1 MKNIFKRVVASL
13 LVAVMLFGSAPIE
26 SLTGIEFDSP
36 LTVEAEAAVNK
47 NGAPLSGYHN
57 TYYSNQED
65 WLDKDVGSV
74 KIAWPILP
82 ENNVDNKS
90 FSSKNYKNVNSPL
103 VYRSEYGKVHSGID
117 IYAQIGTVVSAVADG
132 TIVKM
137 SKWSSGN
144 IYVCIRHDNLYEFNG
159 KTTVYSEY
167 VHLSGFYEGVKEGDF
182 VAAGQPIAYSGNTG
196 GVAAHLHFS
205 MYRSVN
211 NDFTSNNYI
220 NNNTNTGTK
229 NGYKYEQGVF
239 SYAYTK
245 AEIDPYYAQ
254 VKWETKDKYY
264 YVTGKNGAAIR
275 SQPFDGDNSV
285 GRMNKGDKFIVL
297 GEVYVKETKHTWYY
311 AEFTDS
317 TGKTTKGYVYKNYVA
332 KSNNDIPPAVITKAY
347 EDGSGT
353 VRPLDGRLHKKGESF
368 RILGNVRAYKNNITE
383 IYAITTKYN
392 SSTSAYDIKICETK
406 LTVNTKNYTLTK
418 SSGDKDVN
426 SINTKL
432 IFKGLDVG
440 YYNFYMMAK
449 CGDKEV
455 VLEDALFEVSDK
467 ITSSQSGKASEP
479 PKIKAPS
486 LLSEVGKW
494 VSSNFKSIVTYVLTP
509 KRKLVDT
516 SNLIAYADIPDDPNS
531 GVGSGGILGG
541 GSGSS
546 SSGSSTP
553 SAPVSNGY
561 KLGVYRITATSL
573 NIRKGPGTS
582 YGYAGNA
589 IPKGKEITI
598 TEVSSNGWGKTKYN
612 GVDGWV
618 SMNYCTYVREIETV
632 RKPDA
637 PNVKLATDVNV
648 PTGAIV
654 SATWLGTAD
663 TDSYTAY
670 LKNSSGTV
678 VATQSGIKGNS
689 VSFTVADAGT
699 YTITVAAV
707 NSKYSTE
714 SAPTAAFTVHAP
726 LTVSFVDWDGRT
738 ETRIVPY
745 GGAAIAP
752 DAPTREGYDFIGWDT
767 PFNKVTQNITVKA
780 TYKIKTFIVKFL
792 DRDGN
797 LLEKAQRVNY
807 GSSAKAPT
815 NTNPTTGWKFI
826 GWDTNA
832 WECVKENLVINAVYE
847 WANKDLPIVVSNV
860 TADLI
865 AGGYSV
871 NYELTSWDDVT
882 NGRAVIALK
891 TSEGKLITTTESD
904 AFSLKSDARNVP
916 KNTIVPEPADNSP
929 ASVVEVYIVKSFT
942 NPIPISEKAT
952 GSVDLHLQWSEWSTT
967 KPADNLYNG
976 ELETRVEYR
985 YRVKKFTTSTTTKN
999 LSGWTRY
1006 DTKSTQKSGSTTN
1019 PTYAHNSDAMVR
1031 TVSTRVVTTPV
1042 YKTQY
1047 KYSHYRH
1054 SSTYTYET
1062 LPIKSGKNTLLHE
1075 TGWMDSPYACVGNS
1089 TSCPNYKKYGVKK
1102 GTYCSGKVNGVDCG
1116 CYWWYNEQTRQV
1128 LDYNIYTTW
1137 YDWTETYYTYYFWQW
1152 GPYSS
1157 WSTSYVAPNDNRDVD
1172 KPRTLYRYRN
1182 SSTGATENT
1191 SGEQRTFSGNVGAAF
1206 AGKQATVFIYKITE
1220 ASDWTGEFVGQTKI
1234 DANGGYSFN
1243 FKLREEPTVETG
1255 DFTIIL
1261 GVEGCT
1267 DTMVVGTIEAP
1278 KPEYKVTFYD
1288 WDGSIIDQQ
1297 TVKQGEA
1304 ASVPESPS
1312 REGYRFTGWDA
1323 SLANIGM
1330 DMELTAR
1337 YIQNEYTVVFVDWT
1351 NKVVLTKQ
1359 FMHGDYLVPPELTVP
1374 EGYKHTGWEN
1384 VTLGETVVTSNMV
1397 LTVEFEKLTYE
1408 VSFYDFDNN
1417 LISTQTVEYG
1427 ETPDFV
1433 DAPEKDNHIFTE
1445 WESPDNTLT
1454 NTSGKI
1460 TLYPRFV
1467 FAETVA
1473 DPVAS
1478 IESGTYS
1485 DVRTVEL
1492 TCETEGAVIYYTLD
1506 GSDPTEGGMEYT
1518 GPITVDRSM
1527 TVKFCAY
1534 AFEKNDSEVV
1544 TKHYAINTADSNTV
1558 SDWMLQEE
1566 LPDYVVEDSE
1576 TYTTEYAVGYR
1587 YKDVTTS
1594 SSYTAILD
1602 LENNGWKNE
1611 GFTYSEWSDWLIYE
1625 PNFND
1630 LAYEVESQQ
1639 PAAEE
1644 EMRYLYT
1651 RFKYKDAETGEY
1663 VYTYQEVEGVEGEW
1677 EEYLT
1682 PLKLNVAGY
1691 VSGTQVKY
1699 YDVDGEKWYN
1709 QSITTVEVVPDYLMY
1724 RYRTKEYTL
1733 TKWTGW
1739 TTDAPAEGES
1749 RETEKDTVYRYFIP
1763 RMYVVNIV
1771 PDYSKF
1777 GTETI
1782 TFIVEANKKIEID
1795 EADYQYLGHD
1805 FVGFY
1810 TDTEFTKFWNHNT
1823 ETVTSE
1829 LTLYPKY
1836 KAHTFEVNFVDYD
1849 GTVLSTETVDYGES
1863 ALAPEVAERD
1873 GYVFIGWDNDSFDSV
1888 TETMVVTAQYVTEE
1902 EYCKVTLSHSRYN
1915 LMVGTSFALTATVTP
1930 EDAENKNLNWYTDD
1944 PSVAVVNDEGVVTGV
1959 SEGVAIITVE
1969 AEATGEMVEC
1979 LVNVS
1984 KNPSESLC
1992 LIPGSRLG
2000 IDEANGLLRG
2010 VSNTDCTVESIKN
2023 EFMNADLVF
2032 TDKNGNVLEDTA
2044 LAGTG
2049 TVISFT
2055 NGGKVVDEVA
2065 IVVTG
2070 DMTGDGKV
2078 NNRDVAMMLSYLV
2091 DKATADDVQM
2101 VAIDVNGDGDVNNRD
2116 ASMVSRYLVGKE
2128 TI

>member
-26 SLTGIEFDSP
+26 SLTGINFDS
-36 LTVEAEAAVNK
+36 LFAVDAEAAEYTTIMLDVPWFSQYEVNYCGISSISMIEAYEK
-47 NGAPLSGYHN
+47 GYSDN
-57 TYYSNQED
+57 DRTVYDAVRMANKGKAALVYA
-65 WLDKDVGSV
+65 DVGYTPYWSYTLENIYKNLESGNPVIVRRERKSPYAVHWSV
-74 KIAWPILP
+74 IVGYNGSKAKLEKSGFIVYNTGRYGAKQSDGTYAPTTEPKVETFSEWLSDGYSWTMALVRIK
-82 ENNVDNKS
+82 DNK
-90 FSSKNYKNVNSPL
+90 K
-103 VYRSEYGKVHSGID
+103 ID
-117 IYAQIGTVVSAVADG
+117 LAI
-132 TIVKM
+132 K
-137 SKWSSGN
+137 
-144 IYVCIRHDNLYEFNG
+144 
-159 KTTVYSEY
+159 
-167 VHLSGFYEGVKEGDF
+167 
-182 VAAGQPIAYSGNTG
+182 
-196 GVAAHLHFS
+196 
-205 MYRSVN
+205 
-211 NDFTSNNYI
+211 
-220 NNNTNTGTK
+220 
-229 NGYKYEQGVF
+229 
-239 SYAYTK
+239 
-245 AEIDPYYAQ
+245 DPYYAQ
-254 VKWETKDKYY
+254 IKWETKDKYY

-275 SQPFDGDNSV
+275 NQPFDGDNSV
-285 GRMNKGDKFIVL
+285 GRMNTGDKFIVL
-297 GEVYVKETKHTWYY
+297 GEIYVKETKHTWYY

-392 SSTSAYDIKICETK
+392 SSTSAYDINICETK

-479 PKIKAPS
+479 PKVKAPS

-509 KRKLVDT
+509 KRELVDT

-561 KLGVYRITATSL
+561 KLGVYRTTSADRL

-582 YGYAGNA
+582 YGLATNS
-589 IPKGKEITI
+589 IPKSTEIAI
-598 TEVSSNGWGKTKYN
+598 YEVSSNGWGKTKYN

-618 SMNYCTYVREIETV
+618 SMNCCTYVRELETV

-670 LKNSSGTV
+670 LKNSSGAV
-678 VATQSGIKGNS
+678 VATQSGIKGYS
-689 VSFTVADAGT
+689 ASFTVADAGV
-699 YTITVAAV
+699 YTITVSAV

-738 ETRIVPY
+738 ETRTVPY

-780 TYKIKTFIVKFL
+780 TYKIKTFIVKFR

-807 GSSAKAPT
+807 GSSATPPT

-847 WANKDLPIVVSNV
+847 WANKDLPVVVSNV

-985 YRVKKFTTSTTTKN
+985 YRDKKFTTSTTTKN

-1006 DTKSTQKSGSTTN
+1006 NTTSWQQSGSTTN
-1019 PTYAHNSDAMVR
+1019 ATYAHNSDAMVR

-1054 SSTYTYET
+1054 PTLSKYTVS
-1062 LPIKSGKNTLLHE
+1062 PIQNSGYILHE
-1075 TGWMDSPYACVGNS
+1075 TGWMDSPYSQNGYSSLGTKYPKYSNGGKACTTKV
-1089 TSCPNYKKYGVKK
+1089 
-1102 GTYCSGKVNGVDCG
+1102 SGSNCG
-1116 CYWWYNEQTRQV
+1116 CTHWYNQQTRQV
-1128 LDYNIYTTW
+1128 VDYNIYTTW

-1172 KPRTLYRYRN
+1172 EPRTLYRYRN

-1191 SGEQRTFSGNVGAAF
+1191 SGKQRTFSGNVGAAF

-1397 LTVEFEKLTYE
+1397 LTAEFEKLTYE

-1427 ETPDFV
+1427 ETPNLV
-1433 DAPEKDNHIFTE
+1433 DVPEKDNHIFTE

-1454 NTSGKI
+1454 NTSGQI
-1460 TLYPRFV
+1460 TLYPSFV

-1485 DVRTVEL
+1485 EVQTVEL
-1492 TCETEGAVIYYTLD
+1492 TCETEDAVIYYTLD
-1506 GSDPTEGGMEYT
+1506 GSDPTEGGTEYT

-1534 AFEKNDSEVV
+1534 AFEKNDSEAV
-1544 TKHYAINTADSNTV
+1544 TKYYAINTADSNTV

-1576 TYTTEYAVGYR
+1576 TYTTEYAAGYR

-1699 YDVDGEKWYN
+1699 YEVDEEKWYN

-1739 TTDAPAEGES
+1739 TTDAPSEGET

-1777 GTETI
+1777 GTDTI
-1782 TFIVEANKKIEID
+1782 TFIVEANKMIEID

-1810 TDTEFTKFWNHNT
+1810 TDTEFTNYWNHKT

-1888 TETMVVTAQYVTEE
+1888 TETMIVTAQYVTEE

-1959 SEGVAIITVE
+1959 SEGVAIIAVE

-2023 EFMNADLVF
+2023 EFMNADLMF
-2032 TDKNGNVLEDTA
+2032 TDKNGNVLEDTD

-2049 TVISFT
+2049 TVISFS
-2055 NGGKVVDEVA
+2055 NGGKVVDEVT

-2078 NNRDVAMMLSYLV
+2078 NNRDVAMIVRYLV
-2091 DKATADDVQM
+2091 EKETADPAQM
-2101 VAIDVNGDGDVNNRD
+2101 VAIDVNGDGAVNNRD
-2116 ASMVSRYLVGKE
+2116 AAMVSRYLVGKE

>member
-26 SLTGIEFDSP
+26 SLTGINFDS
-36 LTVEAEAAVNK
+36 LFAVDAEAVSSMEICMFPFKEQIYMSRSNYFAGDPDQASNK
-47 NGAPLSGYHN
+47 KSSNHRSGYA
-57 TYYSNQED
+57 YD
-65 WLDKDVGSV
+65 
-74 KIAWPILP
+74 
-82 ENNVDNKS
+82 
-90 FSSKNYKNVNSPL
+90 FCNYKDGKYED
-103 VYRSEYGKVHSGID
+103 VYAPFTGK
-117 IYAQIGTVVSAVADG
+117 
-132 TIVKM
+132 IVI
-137 SKWSSGN
+137 S
-144 IYVCIRHDNLYEFNG
+144 
-159 KTTVYSEY
+159 
-167 VHLSGFYEGVKEGDF
+167 KEGDLVGGNGVYLQSIEPVLLANGEISYLTAMF
-182 VAAGQPIAYSGNTG
+182 LHDNDISDLKAIALEGKKIKQGEPFYNQGNAGNTED
-196 GVAAHLHFS
+196 VHLHFE
-205 MYRSVN
+205 
-211 NDFTSNNYI
+211 I
-220 NNNTNTGTK
+220 AKGTIS
-229 NGYKYEQGVF
+229 KYSDMRTHGIQ
-239 SYAYTK
+239 AYDACYLPDGIT
-245 AEIDPYYAQ
+245 
-254 VKWETKDKYY
+254 ETKSWINVNGKKYKDLPWKYVSEVVDADVELKTESKYY
-264 YVTGKNGAAIR
+264 YTTVSTEIKAV
-275 SQPFDGDNSV
+275 PKDDV
-285 GRMNKGDKFIVL
+285 KGTALSKGSKVIVL
-297 GEVYVKETKHTWYY
+297 GTCKDKSWKYVES
-311 AEFTDS
+311 AD
-317 TGKTTKGYVYKNYVA
+317 GKIKGFIKN
-332 KSNNDIPPAVITKAY
+332 SDITKSKESIPEATLTRAY

-353 VRPLDGRLHKKGESF
+353 VRPLDGRLHKKGEKF
-368 RILGNVRAYKNNITE
+368 YILGSIKSYKSNLKKVT
-383 IYAITTKYN
+383 AITVKYN
-392 SSTSAYDIKICETK
+392 TSTGAYDVPVCESS
-406 LTVNTKNYTLTK
+406 VSINTKNYTLTK
-418 SSGDKDVN
+418 SSNSNDTS
-426 SINTKL
+426 SINSKL
-432 IFKGLDVG
+432 IFGGLEVG
-440 YYNFYMMAK
+440 HYRFMMIVDDGSK
-449 CGDKEV
+449 CTMV
-455 VLEDALFEVSDK
+455 EDAYFEVSDK
-467 ITSSQSGKASEP
+467 VTSSQSGKASIP
-479 PKIKAPS
+479 AKVNPPS
-486 LLSEVGKW
+486 LLSQFGKW
-494 VSSNFKSIVTYVLTP
+494 ASSKMHSILSELLSIKDWIINIIPVPPVP
-509 KRKLVDT
+509 P
-516 SNLIAYADIPDDPNS
+516 IPDNP
-531 GVGSGGILGG
+531 
-541 GSGSS
+541 
-546 SSGSSTP
+546 TP
-553 SAPVSNGY
+553 DTPTIPVSNGY

-598 TEVSSNGWGKTKYN
+598 TEVSTNGWGKTKYN
-612 GVDGWV
+612 GAEGWV
-618 SMNYCTYVREIETV
+618 SMNYCTYVRELETV

-637 PNVKLATDVNV
+637 PSVKLSTDVNV

-678 VATQSGIKGNS
+678 VATQAGIKGNS
-689 VSFTVADAGT
+689 ASFTVADAGT

-714 SAPTAAFTVHAP
+714 STPTAAFTVHAP

-847 WANKDLPIVVSNV
+847 WANKDLPVVVSNV

-985 YRVKKFTTSTTTKN
+985 YRDKKFTTSTTTKN

-1006 DTKSTQKSGSTTN
+1006 NTTSWQQSGSTTN

-1172 KPRTLYRYRN
+1172 EPRTLYRYRN

-1191 SGEQRTFSGNVGAAF
+1191 SGKQRTFSGNVGAAF

-1397 LTVEFEKLTYE
+1397 LTAEFEKLTYE

-1427 ETPDFV
+1427 ETPNFV

-1454 NTSGKI
+1454 NTSGQI

-1485 DVRTVEL
+1485 DVQTVEL

-1544 TKHYAINTADSNTV
+1544 TKHYAVNTADSNTV

-1594 SSYTAILD
+1594 SSYTSILD

-1625 PNFND
+1625 PSFND
-1630 LAYEVESQQ
+1630 LSYEVESQQ
-1639 PAAEE
+1639 PASEE

-1763 RMYVVNIV
+1763 MMYVVNIV

-1810 TDTEFTKFWNHNT
+1810 TDTGFTNYWNHKT

-1836 KAHTFEVNFVDYD
+1836 KAHTFEVVFVDYD
-1849 GTVLSTETVDYGES
+1849 GTVLSEETVEYGAS
-1863 ALAPEVAERD
+1863 ALAPEVGERD

-1915 LMVGTSFALTATVTP
+1915 LMVGTSFALTATVMP

-2055 NGGKVVDEVA
+2055 NGGKVVDEIT

-2091 DKATADDVQM
+2091 DKATADDAQM
-2101 VAIDVNGDGDVNNRD
+2101 VAIDVNGDGYVNNRD
-2116 ASMVSRYLVGKE
+2116 AAMVSRYLVGKE

>member
-1 MKNIFKRVVASL
+1 MKNIFKRIVASL

-26 SLTGIEFDSP
+26 CLTGIDFDS
-36 LTVEAEAAVNK
+36 LFAIEAEAAINK
-47 NGAPLSGYHN
+47 NGEPISGYYN

-74 KIAWPILP
+74 KIAWPVLP

-90 FSSKNYKNVNSPL
+90 FSLKYYKQVNSPL
-103 VYRSEYGKVHSGID
+103 VYREKYGKVHSGID
-117 IYAQIGTVVSAVADG
+117 IYAKIGTVVSAVADG

-220 NNNTNTGTK
+220 NNNTNTGTEE
-229 NGYKYEQGVF
+229 GYKYEQGVF

-254 VKWETKDKYY
+254 VNWKTKDKYY
-264 YVTGKNGAAIR
+264 YVTGNNGAAIR
-275 SQPFDGDNSV
+275 SQPLNGDNSV

-317 TGKTTKGYVYKNYVA
+317 AGKVTKGYVYSDYVT
-332 KSNNDIPPAVITKAY
+332 KSKESIPVAMLARAY
-347 EDGSGT
+347 EDSKST

-368 RILGNVRAYKNNITE
+368 RILGNIKSYKDNMAGIIAKTV
-383 IYAITTKYN
+383 KYN
-392 SSTSAYDIKICETK
+392 TSTGAYDIPVCESS
-406 LTVNTKNYTLTK
+406 VSINTKNYTLTK
-418 SSGDKDVN
+418 SSGSNDKK
-426 SINTKL
+426 SINTNL

-440 YYNFYMMAK
+440 HYRFMLIVDYGTTCTMI
-449 CGDKEV
+449 D
-455 VLEDALFEVSDK
+455 DAYFEVSDK
-467 ITSSQSGKASEP
+467 ITKSQDGQASKPAKVNSASILSQLGEWATSKA
-479 PKIKAPS
+479 
-486 LLSEVGKW
+486 
-494 VSSNFKSIVTYVLTP
+494 KSIVSNILTP
-509 KRKLVDT
+509 KNELVDV

-531 GVGSGGILGG
+531 GVGSGGTGSGG
-541 GSGSS
+541 TGSGSS
-546 SSGSSTP
+546 SSGGSTS

-561 KLGVYRITATSL
+561 KLGVYRTTSADRL

-582 YGYAGNA
+582 YGFATTA
-589 IPKGKEITI
+589 IPKSTEIAVY
-598 TEVSSNGWGKTKYN
+598 EVSSNGWGKTKYN
-612 GVDGWV
+612 GVEGWV
-618 SMNYCTYVREIETV
+618 SMNFCTYVRELETV
-632 RKPDA
+632 QKPEA
-637 PNVKLATDVNV
+637 PTVKLSTDANV

-654 SATWLGTAD
+654 SATWLGVSDA
-663 TDSYTAY
+663 DSYTAY
-670 LKNSSGTV
+670 LKNSNDAV
-678 VATQSGIKGNS
+678 VATQDGIKGYS
-689 VSFTVADAGT
+689 ASFAVKDAGV
-699 YTITVAAV
+699 YTITVSAV

-714 SAPTAAFTVHAP
+714 SAPTAAFAVHAP

-738 ETRIVPY
+738 ETRTVPY

-752 DAPTREGYDFIGWDT
+752 DAPTREGYDFTGWDT
-767 PFNKVTQNITVKA
+767 NYNKVTENITVKA
-780 TYKIKTFIVKFL
+780 TYKIKTFTVKFL

-797 LLEKAQRVNY
+797 LLEKAQRIDY
-807 GSSAKAPT
+807 GSSATPPS
-815 NTNPTTGWKFI
+815 NTNPTTGWSFI

-832 WECVKENLVINAVYE
+832 WECVKENLVVKAVYA
-847 WANKDLPIVVSNV
+847 WTNKDLPVVVSNV

-865 AGGYSV
+865 SGGYSV
-871 NYELTSWDDVT
+871 NYELTCTDSVT

-904 AFSLKSDARNVP
+904 AFSLSSDSRNVP
-916 KNTIVPEPADNSP
+916 KNTYVPEPEDNSP
-929 ASVVEVYIVKSFT
+929 ASVVEVYIVKSFA
-942 NPIPISEKAT
+942 NAIPISEKAT

-967 KPADNLYNG
+967 KPADNLY
-976 ELETRVEYR
+976 EDVDSRVEYR
-985 YRVKKFTTSTTTKN
+985 YRDKKITTSTSKN

-1006 DTKSTQKSGSTTN
+1006 NTTSWQQSGSTTN
-1019 PTYAHNSDAMVR
+1019 TTYAHNSDAMVR

-1047 KYSHYRH
+1047 KYTHYRDP
-1054 SSTYTYET
+1054 SKYTVWPY
-1062 LPIKSGKNTLLHE
+1062 LKSGFHFHE
-1075 TGWMDSPYACVGNS
+1075 TGWLDSPYSFNDYSSLGTQYPKYSNGGKACEI
-1089 TSCPNYKKYGVKK
+1089 
-1102 GTYCSGKVNGVDCG
+1102 KVNGTKCG
-1116 CYWWYNEQTRQV
+1116 CTHWYNQQTRQV
-1128 LDYNIYTTW
+1128 VDYNIYTTW

-1152 GPYSS
+1152 GSYSS
-1157 WSTSYVAPNDNRDVD
+1157 WSTSYVAANNDRQVET
-1172 KPRTLYRYRN
+1172 RTLYRYKN

-1191 SGEQRTFSGNVGAAF
+1191 SGEVRTFSGNIDSKY
-1206 AGKQATVFIYKITE
+1206 AGEQATLFIYKITE

-1234 DANGGYSFN
+1234 ADDGSYSFT

-1255 DFTIIL
+1255 DFTVIL
-1261 GVEGCT
+1261 GVEGC
-1267 DTMVVGTIEAP
+1267 DKTMVVGTIEAP

-1288 WDGSIIDQQ
+1288 WDGSIVDQQ
-1297 TVKQGEA
+1297 TVTEGGT
-1304 ASVPESPS
+1304 ASVPESPV

-1323 SLANIGM
+1323 SLTNIGM

-1397 LTVEFEKLTYE
+1397 LTAEFEKLTYE

-1417 LISTQTVEYG
+1417 LITTQTVEYG
-1427 ETPDFV
+1427 ETPNFV
-1433 DAPEKDNHIFTE
+1433 DVPEKDNHIFTE
-1445 WESPDNTLT
+1445 WVSADNTT
-1454 NTSGKI
+1454 DNISGRI
-1460 TLYPRFV
+1460 TLYPSYV

-1478 IESGTYS
+1478 VANGTYGEAQ
-1485 DVRTVEL
+1485 TVEL
-1492 TCETEGAVIYYTLD
+1492 TCETDGAVIYYTLD
-1506 GSDPTEGGMEYT
+1506 GTDPTEGGMEYT
-1518 GPITVDRSM
+1518 GPITIDRS
-1527 TVKFCAY
+1527 TELKFCAY

-1544 TKHYAINTADSNTV
+1544 TNYYAINTGNTV
-1558 SDWMLQEE
+1558 SGWMLQEDI
-1566 LPDYVVEDSE
+1566 PDYVTNDAD
-1576 TYTTEYAVGYR
+1576 TYKLEYEVGYR
-1587 YKDVTTS
+1587 FKDIVATS
-1594 SSYTAILD
+1594 SYSNILA
-1602 LENNGWKNE
+1602 LENEGWTNNGFE
-1611 GFTYSEWSDWLIYE
+1611 YGEWSDWLIYE
-1625 PNFND
+1625 PNLED
-1630 LAYEVESQQ
+1630 MAYEVESQQ
-1639 PAAEE
+1639 PAPEE
-1644 EMRYLYT
+1644 ELRYLYT
-1651 RFKYKDAETGEY
+1651 RFKYADAETGEY
-1663 VYTYQEVEGVEGEW
+1663 KYTYQEIEGIEGEW

-1682 PLKLNVAGY
+1682 PLKLSVAGY

-1699 YDVDGEKWYN
+1699 YEVDGEKWYN
-1709 QSITTVEVVPDYLMY
+1709 QSLTTVEVVPDYLMY

-1733 TKWTGW
+1733 TKWTSW
-1739 TTDAPAEGES
+1739 TTDAPAEGEM

-1763 RMYVVNIV
+1763 EMYVVSIV

-1782 TFIVEANKKIEID
+1782 TFIVEANELIEID

-1810 TDTEFTKFWNHNT
+1810 TDTEFTNYWNHKT

-1836 KAHTFEVNFVDYD
+1836 KAHSFEVIFVDYD
-1849 GTVLSTETVDYGES
+1849 GTVLSEETVEYGES
-1863 ALAPEVAERD
+1863 ALAPDVGERD
-1873 GYVFIGWDNDSFDSV
+1873 GYVFIGWDTDNLDYV
-1888 TETMVVTAQYVTEE
+1888 TETMIVTAQYVTED
-1902 EYCKVTLSHSRYN
+1902 EYCKVSLSHSRYN
-1915 LMVGTSFALTATVTP
+1915 LMVGTSFTLVATITP
-1930 EDAENKNLNWYTDD
+1930 ENAENKNLNWYTDD
-1944 PSVAVVNDEGVVTGV
+1944 TNVAVVNDEGVVTGV
-1959 SEGVAIITVE
+1959 NAGVAIVTVE

-1979 LVNVS
+1979 LVTVS
-1984 KNPSESLC
+1984 ENPSESLC
-1992 LIPGSRLG
+1992 LIPGSKLG
-2000 IDEANGLLRG
+2000 LDEENGLLRG
-2010 VSNTDCTVESIKN
+2010 VSNTDCTVEAIKA

-2032 TDKNGNVLEDTA
+2032 TDKNGNILEDTA
-2044 LAGTG
+2044 LVGTG
-2049 TVISFT
+2049 TVISFS
-2055 NGGKVVDEVA
+2055 NGGKVIDEVTV
-2065 IVVTG
+2065 VVTG
-2070 DMTGDGKV
+2070 DMTGDGLV
-2078 NNRDVAMMLSYLV
+2078 NNRDAAMITRYLV
-2091 DKATADDVQM
+2091 EKETADFAQM
-2101 VAIDVNGDGDVNNRD
+2101 VAIDVNGDGYINNRD